1 MIVVNGT
8 KAAQLL
14 AFLERCAHLD
24 ADVQSSVERGFFT
37 VTIPPPR
44 GTVRLAKRPRQ
55 YRIRSRN
62 GQSSTPMWCAIALT
76 ATAHYFMCCDTV

>member
-37 VTIPPPR
+37 VTIPPP
-44 GTVRLAKRPRQ
+44 VDS
-55 YRIRSRN
+55 Y
-62 GQSSTPMWCAIALT
+62 STLL
-76 ATAHYFMCCDTV
+76 YVL

>member
-37 VTIPPPR
+37 VTIP
-44 GTVRLAKRPRQ
+44 
-55 YRIRSRN
+55 N

-76 ATAHYFMCCDTV
+76 STAHYFMCCDTV